1 MEICDIYRAAFN
13 HQDFNQ
19 LLKIFQDHCDPNM
32 LFIAPHSVRV
42 NGIYPFLGYLMLA
55 NEIFP
60 DVIVKNIEKRV
71 ASFKLPSPAKP
82 NSVTTSLSI
91 SSFQQEQ
98 ETDSSSVSN
107 TNNNKSIVT
116 TEVIEM
122 IDRYTGTRVLDK
134 PLIAFYHQ
142 ILQEGLI
149 RSDRPYTI
157 SELSQIISTK
167 IAEENTTPT
176 SSTTSV
182 GLGQEVTFLT
192 ENSVTFDMQTNKI
205 VMWSYN
211 ILAVHT

>member
-71 ASFKLPSPAKP
+71 ASFKLPTPPKP
-82 NSVTTSLSI
+82 NSLTTSVST
-91 SSFQQEQ
+91 SSFQQETT
-98 ETDSSSVSN
+98 TDS
-107 TNNNKSIVT
+107 TIVT

-157 SELSQIISTK
+157 SELSQIISAK
-167 IAEENTTPT
+167 IAEENTSPT
-176 SSTTSV
+176 SSTTSSV